1 MLPNKIIIP
10 PANDK
15 RIADDDKGD
24 RLVASIF
31 DFIIITFPPCLGGFY
46 YLMTENAM

>member
-15 RIADDDKGD
+15 GSADDNKGD
-24 RLVASIF
+24 RLVDSIS
-31 DFIIITFPPCLGGFY
+31 DLIIIT
-46 YLMTENAM
+46 

>member
-31 DFIIITFPPCLGGFY
+31 DFIIITFPRLFRWF
-46 YLMTENAM
+46 LLFND